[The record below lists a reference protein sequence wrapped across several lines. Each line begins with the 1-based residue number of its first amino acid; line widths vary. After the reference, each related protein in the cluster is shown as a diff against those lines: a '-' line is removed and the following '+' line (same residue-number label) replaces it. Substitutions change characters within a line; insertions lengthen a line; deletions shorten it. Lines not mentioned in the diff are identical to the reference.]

1 MNDAK
6 TITKKI
12 TILLTHEVP
21 NLRAARLAQLVE
33 HQTFNLRAMG
43 SRPISGSR
51 RLHYHFRGFCKFKKL
66 FGKDNTLRSRFLRD
80 SEPAEIAQMGERQT
94 EDLKVPGSIP
104 GFGKTTFLN
113 YFSLF

>member
-6 TITKKI
+6 IITKKI
-12 TILLTHEVP
+12 TTLLTHEIP
-21 NLRAARLAQLVE
+21 NVRAARLAQLVG

-43 SRPISGSR
+43 SSPISGSR
-51 RLHYHFRGFCKFKKL
+51 RLHYHFRGFCKFNKL
-66 FGKDNTLRSRFLRD
+66 FGKGNTLRSRVLRD
-80 SEPAEIAQMGERQT
+80 SETAEIAQMGEGQT
-94 EDLKVPGSIP
+94 EDLKVP